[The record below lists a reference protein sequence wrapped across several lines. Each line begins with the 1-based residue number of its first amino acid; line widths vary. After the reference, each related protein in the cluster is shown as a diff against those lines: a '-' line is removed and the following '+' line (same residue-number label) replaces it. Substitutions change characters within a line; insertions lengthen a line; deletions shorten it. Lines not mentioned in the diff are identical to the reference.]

1 MVMLVRPSVFGPP
14 FGFGSFGLW
23 AVDVGPLPAALL
35 MALAKSF
42 RAVLF
47 DSLSAAQFWQSLLS
61 ESKSCLASW
70 SFDPWRNL
78 TCSSSLEHSSSL
90 QFNLNSASSS
100 WCWSCWLVLNAST
113 RSCFSWLAS
122 FWAFNVFFFSSCTL
136 FRVFFQASSKY
147 AAAVFS
153 SLSSL
158 ISAGLPSRTLSST
171 HTGQTTEREQIVF
184 PFKIKSSAN
193 LQIKYIIPAP
203 LAWKNRNIQGM
214 PMLSGW
220 LLTYECYAFNAIQRI
235 PNSTEKSLV

>member
-1 MVMLVRPSVFGPP
+1 MNDGVPFVGAVKSLEVEVFACYVAHLVRVSKLYVWCCGV
-14 FGFGSFGLW
+14 LW
-23 AVDVGPLPAALL
+23 
-35 MALAKSF
+35 
-42 RAVLF
+42 
-47 DSLSAAQFWQSLLS
+47 
-61 ESKSCLASW
+61 
-70 SFDPWRNL
+70 
-78 TCSSSLEHSSSL
+78 
-90 QFNLNSASSS
+90 S

-158 ISAGLPSRTLSST
+158 ISAGLPSHTLSST

-203 LAWKNRNIQGM
+203 LA
-214 PMLSGW
+214 
-220 LLTYECYAFNAIQRI
+220 
-235 PNSTEKSLV
+235 